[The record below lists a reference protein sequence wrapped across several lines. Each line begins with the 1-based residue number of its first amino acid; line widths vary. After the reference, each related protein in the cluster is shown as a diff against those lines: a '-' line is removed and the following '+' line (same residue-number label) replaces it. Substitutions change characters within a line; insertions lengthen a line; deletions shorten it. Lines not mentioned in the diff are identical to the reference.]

1 MRTTAGVK
9 VPLSSLLA
17 TGAEVAIF
25 LGAGTLRVGGA
36 FGLLSGCKVISFPCS
51 KSLTCFSRDSI
62 SSAIAAAR
70 ANCLDVRCTSIL
82 MLIYFTACFRSY
94 SKDAIWRLLSANNI
108 LEKCIRLDNV
118 GFIGTEN
125 IIGSNRWRQGFS
137 ALEPLKLFLFE
148 NRYICIPVA
157 RKFQRYCLRVRH
169 RLFFRTLL
177 A

>member
-36 FGLLSGCKVISFPCS
+36 FGLLSGCRVISFPCS

-70 ANCLDVRCTSIL
+70 VVPCHDFLTRDVDGHDPQIHPHHAIDDRDEENQSGPFCAEQLAETKNHPAL
-82 MLIYFTACFRSY
+82 VLAQ
-94 SKDAIWRLLSANNI
+94 DADHLRQDDHGEQNNRDYPD
-108 LEKCIRLDNV
+108 E
-118 GFIGTEN
+118 
-125 IIGSNRWRQGFS
+125 
-137 ALEPLKLFLFE
+137 
-148 NRYICIPVA
+148 
-157 RKFQRYCLRVRH
+157 
-169 RLFFRTLL
+169 
-177 A
+177 

>member
-62 SSAIAAAR
+62 SSAIAPAR
-70 ANCLDVRCTSIL
+70 ANCLDVSCTSVV
-82 MLIYFTACFRSY
+82 MLVYFTACFRSY
-94 SKDAIWRLLSANNI
+94 SIDAIWKLHSANNI
-108 LEKCIRLDNV
+108 IRQRMKKSSSGVNLDGVLLFGFLVNPEPFGIFALDLLRQDRPAPAATVLEKCMRGL
-118 GFIGTEN
+118 TT
-125 IIGSNRWRQGFS
+125 S
-137 ALEPLKLFLFE
+137 AS
-148 NRYICIPVA
+148 
-157 RKFQRYCLRVRH
+157 
-169 RLFFRTLL
+169 
-177 A
+177 